1 MQTTS
6 LCLLCIAHKMMPLV
20 FLCCVFY
27 FIKLTKPLGFN
38 LGGIVAKKKIPIK
51 TKTSKKKIF
60 LIVSFDESSKRPR
73 GKAFHMRR
81 NVYLCVFL
89 IDFYCIYLFWSDRSV
104 VAFRGCQW
112 GGGSARG
119 WWLCNWHPAMST
131 WICTCVVNA
140 SDLVRGENTVQMFPN
155 LIFCL
160 FYNKKCL

>member
-1 MQTTS
+1 
-6 LCLLCIAHKMMPLV
+6 MMSLV

-38 LGGIVAKKKIPIK
+38 LGGIVVKKKIPIK
-51 TKTSKKKIF
+51 TKSSKKEIF
-60 LIVSFDESSKRPR
+60 CNCFIWWEV
-73 GKAFHMRR
+73 KASTRKSLPHETECLP
-81 NVYLCVFL
+81 VCFL
-89 IDFYCIYLFWSDRSV
+89 IDFYSIYLFWSDRSV
-104 VAFRGCQW
+104 VVFRGCQW

-140 SDLVRGENTVQMFPN
+140 FDLARGENTVQMLTN